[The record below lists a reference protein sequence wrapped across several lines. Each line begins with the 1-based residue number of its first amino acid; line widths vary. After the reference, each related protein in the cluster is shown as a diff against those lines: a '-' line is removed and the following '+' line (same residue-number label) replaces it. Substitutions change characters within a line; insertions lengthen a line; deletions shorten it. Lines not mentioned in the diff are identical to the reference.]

1 MRVPFNTRCLHKFLV
16 CLFVCLFVCLLLL
29 FFITLNCKSCSPGV
43 SSEQFT
49 NCINLKSKNCLVI
62 RSVLYSSHDINSFFD
77 RIAIRDLR
85 HFENIFRE
93 QNATKTNRASLR
105 CAIFAFCCL
114 LFWRTH
120 TWILTTEAM
129 NSLKHEK
136 ENNKIFILLKT
147 NVTLTKSASR
157 VCHRIDNKWRHK
169 MFKLKVNSFHC
180 TVLDILWRHKST
192 DNRKLYAICFLQ
204 QT

>member
-1 MRVPFNTRCLHKFLV
+1 MKFSPKQQQQILKKEEELQASQVWEFPSTLV
-16 CLFVCLFVCLLLL
+16 FTNSLFVCLFVCLLL

-43 SSEQFT
+43 SSEPFT

-93 QNATKTNRASLR
+93 QNATKTNCASLR
-105 CAIFAFCCL
+105 CKIFAFCCL

-136 ENNKIFILLKT
+136 ENNKNIYPPEDECY
-147 NVTLTKSASR
+147 SY
-157 VCHRIDNKWRHK
+157 
-169 MFKLKVNSFHC
+169 KVSF
-180 TVLDILWRHKST
+180 VRLSSYW
-192 DNRKLYAICFLQ
+192 
-204 QT
+204 

>member
-1 MRVPFNTRCLHKFLV
+1 MIL
-16 CLFVCLFVCLLLL
+16 
-29 FFITLNCKSCSPGV
+29 
-43 SSEQFT
+43 SEPFT

-147 NVTLTKSASR
+147 NVTLTKSASC
-157 VCHRIDNKWRHK
+157 VCPRIDNTWRHK
-169 MFKLKVNSFHC
+169 MFKLNSFWTSYDVIRVQTTENC
-180 TVLDILWRHKST
+180 TRFVFYNKPKSASEWLCCVTDHVSFVCLRLLLITARNQSETKTLAFCCKNCVL
-192 DNRKLYAICFLQ
+192 
-204 QT
+204 